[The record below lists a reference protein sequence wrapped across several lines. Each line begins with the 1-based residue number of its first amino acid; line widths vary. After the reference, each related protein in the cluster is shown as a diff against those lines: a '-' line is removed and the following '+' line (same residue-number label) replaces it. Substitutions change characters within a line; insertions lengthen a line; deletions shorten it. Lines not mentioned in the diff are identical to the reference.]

1 MPKIKPAIKAKTDI
15 LKSDKQTPAFL
26 YKWNEKSPAPMDA
39 DMLPIR

>member
-1 MPKIKPAIKAKTDI
+1 MPKIKPAIKAKTDL